1 MKTFLASLLLLAC
14 VSAASATTLSL
25 TAENGW
31 IRSAPPGATMLAGY
45 LQLSNTGD
53 TQLSVVGARS
63 DAFDAVELHRS
74 IEEDGV
80 ARMRPVDLI
89 VIPPGQT
96 VALEPGGLHLMLM
109 RPKKKLIVG
118 DSVVVDLLT
127 ADDEALPV
135 VLQLRSMPPGDG
147 HDHSHHHHGH

>member
-1 MKTFLASLLLLAC
+1 MKTFLASLLLAC
-14 VSAASATTLSL
+14 VTTAAAATLSL

-31 IRSAPPGATMLAGY
+31 IRAAPPGATMLAGY
-45 LQLSNTGD
+45 LQLANSGD
-53 TQLSVVGARS
+53 APLSVVGARS
-63 DAFDAVELHRS
+63 NAFDAVELHRS

-109 RPKKKLIVG
+109 RPKKTLILG
-118 DSVVVDLLT
+118 DSAVIELLT
-127 ADDEALPV
+127 ADGEALPV
-135 VLQLRSMPPGDG
+135 VLQLRSMPPADE